1 MIKELV
7 KIVGIKYFPQ
17 DFESRDGVKGP
28 ARNWYHQY
36 GNLQKCNGYGT
47 EKIYSKERYVAIC
60 RTSSGNILKTD
71 LLQNAKHA
79 NPGAS
84 KQKNKILVQLFLE
97 GVKRIPEFPLY
108 HNDNSIN
115 SWTNDKEF
123 TKDINKNNFYIK
135 YYTYTDIENSIKN
148 KGILKYERKKI
159 RKYINIYFK
168 KYLRDKFKN
177 NSINRNYKIIE
188 KDFKKLKENIKLVKV
203 LDLIIEKIKKGNK

>member
-1 MIKELV
+1 MLKELV

-17 DFESRDGVKGP
+17 DFESRNGVKGP
-28 ARNWYHQY
+28 ARIWYDQY
-36 GNLQKCNGYGT
+36 GNLHKCNGYGT

-97 GVKRIPEFPLY
+97 GVKRIPEFALY

-123 TKDINKNNFYIK
+123 TNTVEIGNIFQNFTNFFECNHEFDIN
-135 YYTYTDIENSIKN
+135 
-148 KGILKYERKKI
+148 
-159 RKYINIYFK
+159 
-168 KYLRDKFKN
+168 
-177 NSINRNYKIIE
+177 
-188 KDFKKLKENIKLVKV
+188 
-203 LDLIIEKIKKGNK
+203 DL